1 MSYERVVKFSV
12 WMIECKSL
20 ADGQFS
26 TAKVQNPRWSSI
38 EIQNVLCYWMLEIY
52 PTDPNVAVFETRN
65 QFNECQANEFILLLP
80 TTKLERSALG

>member
-38 EIQNVLCYWMLEIY
+38 EIQNVFSYRIFEMYLSDFNI
-52 PTDPNVAVFETRN
+52 VVFETTK
-65 QFNECQANEFILLLP
+65 QLNEDQRCYLIANA
-80 TTKLERSALG
+80 KA